1 MILSAQQWAAVGAV
15 VLAAGTIPSVYFA
28 FNDPENR
35 TYYGILAA
43 ITGIATAAYTMTA
56 LGIGTIPV
64 NGANFYAPRYV
75 DWLLTTPLLILYM
88 TLLCKPGKRLY
99 GMLIGLDVALIL
111 LGTAAIFATG
121 VLSMVLFG
129 AGTAAY
135 LGLAYLLV
143 VTLPQN
149 AAFETDRV
157 AIVFTKLRNVTV
169 VLWTIYPVVWLLAP
183 VGFGLLQAN
192 TEMLVIVY
200 LDTITKVGF
209 AVFAL
214 LGRDALSPLQN
225 DALAMDAGGD
235 DAEPTANSNLAD

>member
-1 MILSAQQWAAVGAV
+1 MILSVQQWAAVGAA
-15 VLAAGTIPSVYFA
+15 VLAAGTLPSVYFA

-43 ITGIATAAYTMTA
+43 ITGIAAAAYSLTS

-64 NGANFYAPRYV
+64 NGVNFYAPRYV

-99 GMLIGLDVALIL
+99 GLLIGLDVALIL
-111 LGTAAIFATG
+111 LGTAAIFTTG
-121 VLSMVLFG
+121 SLSMVLFG
-129 AGTAAY
+129 AGSAAY

-143 VTLPQN
+143 VTLPQQ
-149 AAFETDRV
+149 ASFETDRV
-157 AIVFTKLRNVTV
+157 AMVFTKLRNVTV
-169 VLWTIYPVVWLLAP
+169 VLWTMYPVVWLLAP

-200 LDTITKVGF
+200 LDIITKVGF

-225 DALAMDAGGD
+225 EALAMDAGG
-235 DAEPTANSNLAD
+235 EESTANPNLAD